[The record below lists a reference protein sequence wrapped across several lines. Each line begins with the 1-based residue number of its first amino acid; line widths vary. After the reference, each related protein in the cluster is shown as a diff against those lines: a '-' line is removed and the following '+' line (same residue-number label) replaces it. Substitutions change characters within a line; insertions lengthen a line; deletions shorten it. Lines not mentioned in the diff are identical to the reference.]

1 LTAGAVLGSGSAF
14 LFRLNAGVYP
24 TTVTS
29 SLNPAG
35 ASQPITLTADVSSA
49 TPGSVVTFVAGAL
62 TLGAASVDNGAAS
75 LTVTLAPGI
84 HRITASNSADGKVS
98 PPYFQIVGAQ

>member
-1 LTAGAVLGSGSAF
+1 M
-14 LFRLNAGVYP
+14 
-24 TTVTS
+24 
-29 SLNPAG
+29 
-35 ASQPITLTADVSSA
+35 
-49 TPGSVVTFVAGAL
+49 AGAL
-62 TLGAASVDNGAAS
+62 TLGAASTDNGAAS